1 MHAHG
6 RRKQHSNKT
15 RKTREQKRQLKQTK
29 MPKKMCAKHNKQS
42 PKILV
47 THMDAANT
55 TSASEKAKY

>member
-1 MHAHG
+1 
-6 RRKQHSNKT
+6 
-15 RKTREQKRQLKQTK
+15 

-55 TSASEKAKY
+55 TSASEKAKYQQRGHTWQRPKAKHTEVAQNLLIKE